1 MKIWTRLSPPTTP
14 YEALSP
20 STTPATRGAAGGPL
34 ALPGF
39 GGIGRAPP
47 STRQKVGNFFT
58 RRPYFWGVLAPT
70 MLAALYF
77 FGIAAPQ
84 FVSESRFLV
93 RARQQSSQSIL
104 GEALNNAGFKS
115 ASEDALAVR
124 EYLMSHD
131 AINALRQQ
139 LDIVGIFRRPEADLW
154 ARMWYGSPPSE
165 RLLDYYRSMVT
176 ATIDSTSGITDL
188 RVRSF
193 RPQDSLEVNR
203 ALLSQ
208 GEALVNRLNQRIAQ
222 DTVEGSRREVARAEE
237 RIAAATQAI
246 SEFRER
252 ERALDPS
259 RSATIAVETIG
270 RLENQLA
277 TTRSELQALTA
288 FARPNNPQVQ
298 NLQSRIQALQTQIG
312 EERRRSTAT
321 GATEGF
327 TTQIAAYERLRMEA
341 EFGGRQLT
349 SATASLERALADA
362 QRQQLYLQR
371 VVEPNLAEHY
381 RYPRRFSSV
390 LYVFVGLSVLYGL
403 VWLMVAGVKEHAA

>member
-1 MKIWTRLSPPTTP
+1 MKIWTRLSPPTTA
-14 YEALSP
+14 YDAL
-20 STTPATRGAAGGPL
+20 TPATTREAGGPL
-34 ALPGF
+34 AIPSF
-39 GGIGRAPP
+39 GGIGRSPP
-47 STRQKVGNFFT
+47 TVRQRVGNFFT
-58 RRPYFWGVLAPT
+58 RRPYFWSVLVPT
-70 MLAALYF
+70 MLAAVYF
-77 FGIAAPQ
+77 FAVAAPQ
-84 FVSESRFLV
+84 FISESRFIV

-104 GEALNNAGFKS
+104 GEALNNAGFRS
-115 ASEDALAVR
+115 ASEDALAVKDF
-124 EYLMSHD
+124 LLSHD
-131 AINALRQQ
+131 AVTALRQQ
-139 LDIVGIFRRPEADLW
+139 FDLVGMFRRPEADAW
-154 ARMWYGSPPSE
+154 ARLWYSTPASE
-165 RLLDYYRSMVT
+165 RLLDYYRNQVT
-176 ATIDSTSGITDL
+176 AIIDAQSGITEL

-203 ALLSQ
+203 ALLAQ

-222 DTVEGSRREVARAEE
+222 DTVEGARREVVRAEG

-259 RSATIAVETIG
+259 RSATLAVETIG
-270 RLENQLA
+270 RLESQLA
-277 TTRSELQALTA
+277 TTRAELQTLTA
-288 FARPNNPQVQ
+288 FARPNNPQVT
-298 NLQSRIQALQTQIG
+298 NLQSRIQALQTQIN

-321 GATEGF
+321 TTEGF
-327 TTQIAAYERLRMEA
+327 TTQIAAFERLRMEA

-381 RYPRRFSSV
+381 RYPRRFISV

-403 VWLMVAGVKEHAA
+403 IWLMVAGVKEHAA

>member
-1 MKIWTRLSPPTTP
+1 MKIWTKLSPPTTP

-20 STTPATRGAAGGPL
+20 VTSPTRRERAGGPL

-39 GGIGRAPP
+39 GGIGRPPP
-47 STRQKVGNFFT
+47 SMRQRVGNVFT
-58 RRPYFWGVLAPT
+58 RRPYSWSVLLPT
-70 MLAALYF
+70 ILAAIYF
-77 FGIAAPQ
+77 FGVAAPQ
-84 FVSESRFLV
+84 FISESRFLV

-104 GEALNNAGFKS
+104 GEALNNAGFRS
-115 ASEDALAVR
+115 ASEDALAVKDF
-124 EYLMSHD
+124 LLSHD
-131 AINALRQQ
+131 AVTALRQQ
-139 LDIVGIFRRPEADLW
+139 YDLVGIFRRPEADLW
-154 ARMWYGSPPSE
+154 ARLWFGTPPSE
-165 RLLDYYRSMVT
+165 RLLDYYRNMVT
-176 ATIDSTSGITDL
+176 AVIDAQSGITEL

-193 RPQDSLEVNR
+193 RPQDSLELNR
-203 ALLSQ
+203 ALLAQ

-222 DTVEGSRREVARAEE
+222 DTVEGARREVARGEQ

-270 RLENQLA
+270 RLENTLA

-288 FARPNNPQVQ
+288 FARPNNPQVT
-298 NLQSRIQALQTQIG
+298 NLQSRIQALQTQIT

-321 GATEGF
+321 SATEGF

-349 SATASLERALADA
+349 SATASLERAMADA

-403 VWLMVAGVKEHAA
+403 VWLMVAGVREHAA